1 MANIIIVEDEAI
13 VAMESKMN
21 LHFAGHHIVAIVSS
35 AEAALKAFDLEKPD
49 LFLMDIK
56 LRGEMD
62 GIEAMIIIRQQSNVP
77 VVFLTG
83 NSDARTRARVGD
95 ITNASF
101 LQKPILTA
109 EIVDE
114 INKVLS
120 KN

>member
-13 VAMESKMN
+13 VAMENKMN
-21 LHFAGHHIVAIVSS
+21 LHFAGHQILAIVTS
-35 AEAALKAFDLEKPD
+35 AEAAIDAFNAETPD
-49 LFLMDIK
+49 LLLMDIK

-62 GIEAMIIIRQQSNVP
+62 GVEAMNVIRQKSNVP

-83 NSDARTRARVGD
+83 NSDAKTIQR
-95 ITNASF
+95 IQSISNASY

-109 EIVDE
+109 EIVE
-114 INKVLS
+114 EVNRMLS